1 MHQPLL
7 LMEATTKID
16 RVIRASKWNEKIT
29 EQKNNGRDLL
39 EIHQPLQSIQRNKVR
54 LIVAKTT
61 WAPRH
66 CVSLAFLRFSNGDDA
81 NT

>member
-54 LIVAKTT
+54 
-61 WAPRH
+61 
-66 CVSLAFLRFSNGDDA
+66 
-81 NT
+81 